1 MILWQFIVLI
11 GFLAVCEWAAEQRD
25 SKRNERLDR
34 LCLQLSDIE
43 NQLAPISDL
52 PANIASAIYSEGESR
67 REYFL
72 AAGKEQ
78 P

>member
-1 MILWQFIVLI
+1 MILWQFIVLMI
-11 GFLAVCEWAAEQRD
+11 FLAVCEWAGEQRD

-34 LCLQLSDIE
+34 LLLQLSDIE
-43 NQLAPISDL
+43 NQLIPISDL
-52 PANIASAIYSEGESR
+52 PANIGRAVYSEGESR

-72 AAGKEQ
+72 TTGKEK